1 MTIETM
7 RCPKCGHDCGFDPSS
22 GDVWC
27 TTEGG
32 GCGYQADPAGE
43 IHLPAPRSCFC
54 GAPGREY
61 PNPFPGYP
69 NHVSGLCDYH
79 ASN

>member
-7 RCPKCGHDCGFDPSS
+7 RCPKCGHDCGFDPGS

-27 TTEGG
+27 PTDGG
-32 GCGYQADPAGE
+32 GCGYQYSPEPA
-43 IHLPAPRSCFC
+43 PAPRSCFC
-54 GAPGREY
+54 GKPGLAY
-61 PNPFPGYP
+61 PAALPGFP
-69 NHVSGLCDYH
+69 NHVSILCDYH